1 MQLKTLC
8 SGAALWLAL
17 TAQAGAVQP
26 ESADHWLQRLQDAQG
41 TKGTQGYQG
50 AFVYERKGVF
60 STHQIWRQIDSQGRV
75 SERFLQLNGPAHE
88 VMRVDGRVTC
98 ISSAVAGELP
108 AVDVWPTD
116 ALELENLQQ
125 WYQVRVLGESR
136 VAGHKVA
143 VLLFSP
149 RDQYRYP
156 VELSVDQATAIPL
169 KSLLLNEQGQLLE
182 RLQFVQFQAL
192 AQQQSAQLE
201 QALLTPSSACLPVT
215 AIDDAADSDVESAW
229 RVDWVPPGFTLLNSH
244 SRQPSMTEGYM
255 LSQVYSDGLAHFSVF
270 LERINGLEIGGARR
284 QIGPTAVVSKK
295 IMQGAEALMVT
306 VVGEIPLA
314 SAERVT
320 LSVHTE
326 MESNDD

>member
-1 MQLKTLC
+1 MQVKAVC
-8 SGAALWLAL
+8 SGAVLWLAL
-17 TAQAGAVQP
+17 AVHACAVQP
-26 ESADHWLQRLQDAQG
+26 EPADHWLQRLQDAQ
-41 TKGTQGYQG
+41 GTQGYQG
-50 AFVYERKGVF
+50 AFVYERKGAF
-60 STHQIWRQIDSQGRV
+60 STHQIWRQIDARGQV
-75 SERFLQLNGPAHE
+75 SERFIQLNGPAHE
-88 VMRVDGRVTC
+88 VMRVDGRVAC
-98 ISSAVAGELP
+98 ISSAVVGELP
-108 AVDVWPTD
+108 AVDIWPAD
-116 ALELENLQQ
+116 ALQLEDLQQ

-136 VAGHKVA
+136 VAGHKVT

-192 AQQQSAQLE
+192 AQQETVQSE
-201 QALLTPSSACLPVT
+201 QANLTPSSACLPVMSVEN
-215 AIDDAADSDVESAW
+215 AADSQQAESAW
-229 RVDWVPPGFTLLNSH
+229 RVDWVPPGFALLNSH
-244 SRQPSMTEGYM
+244 SRQPSTTEGYM

-270 LERINGLEIGGARR
+270 LERINGLEVEGSRR
-284 QIGPTAVVSKK
+284 QIGPTAVVSRKV
-295 IMQGAEALMVT
+295 MQGADTLMVT

-326 MESNDD
+326 MEATDD